1 MNFSNRRNRSSK
13 ARALSVLVISFSAI
27 MAVAVFYTAKVR
39 TQTAETIRFINVGTE
54 ANATILGAST
64 NQHLSG
70 NGAAANFDVHVGN
83 LRARAIATG
92 DVNGDGIPDV
102 VVGAPAATFTLA
114 PAGGP
119 VQLRTC

>member
-64 NQHLSG
+64 
-70 NGAAANFDVHVGN
+70 
-83 LRARAIATG
+83 
-92 DVNGDGIPDV
+92 
-102 VVGAPAATFTLA
+102 
-114 PAGGP
+114 
-119 VQLRTC
+119 